1 MIIHIDDLGTLPRDS
16 YIRVNCQIVPD
27 AARWVAEHDDRFIL
41 MDLQTHAGILKDAL
55 LVLRAAVEGCA
66 ADQAL
71 LAPWVG
77 L

>member
-16 YIRVNCQIVPD
+16 YIRTSCQIVPD
-27 AARWVAEHDDRFIL
+27 AARWVAEHDATFVL
-41 MDLQTHAGILKDAL
+41 MDLETHAGILKDAL
-55 LVLRAAVEGCA
+55 LVLRAAVETA
-66 ADQAL
+66 PDPL